1 MKKLARSV
9 VLALFGLVVV
19 AAAGA
24 EDAINRGQDGL
35 AVQGY
40 DTVAYFTEGEPVLGS
55 SEHEVEMHGVR
66 WRFSGAGNKERF
78 LADPEAYMPRYGGFC
93 SGAMS
98 RGFKAT
104 IDPEAFAIIDGK
116 LYLAY
121 NQAGMGRFEADTE
134 SNVAAAD
141 ENWKTLRKTN

>member
-1 MKKLARSV
+1 MKTIARSV
-9 VLALFGLVVV
+9 VLACIGMIIAV
-19 AAAGA
+19 AAWAG
-24 EDAINRGQDGL
+24 EAINRGEDGL
-35 AVQGY
+35 AIQGY
-40 DTVAYFTEGEPVLGS
+40 DTIAYFTEGRPVLGS
-55 SEHEVEMHGVR
+55 SDHEVDLHGVR
-66 WRFSGAGNKERF
+66 WRFSDTGNKERF

-121 NQAGMGRFEADTE
+121 NHVGMNRFVADSEA
-134 SNVAAAD
+134 NVAAAD
-141 ENWKTLRKTN
+141 ENWKTLGQTD